1 VNGDPHSFPKGAYM
15 PDRINILKVLVIAA
29 VGTVS
34 LLAAVKESEN
44 YAAQAAAK
52 EKTLAEAV
60 MQNQLQA
67 ELKKAEEQVRQELE
81 EQGETLVTTVMETK
95 PPVIKTTAETTAI
108 SVTETTVTTEET
120 TAAEAV
126 TETVTE
132 TAETVTETSS
142 AEEKIITEFTRGG
155 LLPEDRSGI
164 PTRTM
169 FTLTRDEQEQV
180 MNFLIEHYFL
190 DGFKYAEAETD
201 PQLKEKKL
209 LAAQME
215 SSAIESLNIVL
226 GGISGGDITEL
237 LTADYSKMKA
247 DAEAIREDFKT
258 EYAGAA
264 EYGELYAALY
274 EDSLKYFD
282 RLIEALG
289 KMEETARQY
298 NETTNPLLALGL
310 LTSSVNDVLLPE
322 IMAVLE
328 QSFDLVETSQEI
340 FLEGTQGTKL
350 LSRDEVRDI
359 IENPALAMAADS

>member
-1 VNGDPHSFPKGAYM
+1 M
-15 PDRINILKVLVIAA
+15 PDRINILKIFAIAA
-29 VGTVS
+29 VGTAS
-34 LLAAVKESEN
+34 LFAAAKESEN
-44 YAAQAAAK
+44 YAARAAAK

-67 ELKKAEEQVRQELE
+67 ELKKAEEQAAQELNDI
-81 EQGETLVTTVMETK
+81 GETLVTTVMETK
-95 PPVIKTTAETTAI
+95 PPVQTVTEPAVAETTTEI
-108 SVTETTVTTEET
+108 TSETTVTVTETTAPET
-120 TAAEAV
+120 SSE
-126 TETVTE
+126 
-132 TAETVTETSS
+132 TETSS
-142 AEEKIITEFTRGG
+142 ADDKIITEFTRGG

-164 PTRTM
+164 PIRTM
-169 FTLTRDEQEQV
+169 FGLSRDEQEQV
-180 MNFLIEHYFL
+180 MGFLIEHYFL
-190 DGFKYAEAETD
+190 DGYKYAEAETR
-201 PQLKEKKL
+201 PELKEKKL

-215 SSAIESLNIVL
+215 NSAVESLNLIL
-226 GGISGGDITEL
+226 GSISGGDVSAL
-237 LTADYSKMKA
+237 LTADYGKLKA
-247 DAEAIREDFKT
+247 DAEAIRENFKT

-264 EYGELYAALY
+264 EYGELYSALY

-298 NETTNPLLALGL
+298 NEAANPLLALGL
-310 LTSSVNDVLLPE
+310 LTSSVNDVILPE

-359 IENPALAMAADS
+359 IENPALAMAVEN